1 MYPLL
6 LLVEHNPSLTTISA
20 TQMETFE
27 ALAQADVANFLYKQL
42 KYFDQLET
50 VSVTIDLKLQDLET
64 EAGKREE
71 VLNYIKES
79 YVSASNK
86 NQPYILTV

>member
-1 MYPLL
+1 
-6 LLVEHNPSLTTISA
+6 
-20 TQMETFE
+20 METFE